1 MKFLKQKTLSRY
13 IPNDNAF
20 MVYDT
25 RPRKVDGV
33 AGTETIEKGG
43 RAILDITGAL
53 RLPKGTTD
61 QQPELTSVRTPG
73 GANGYI
79 RYNTDTD
86 SIEAYIAGGWQ
97 IVSAPGSTGILKQTL
112 GPGDYVETIFGP
124 LANVPPNDDSIL
136 VLVENVFQI
145 SDTNFNI
152 LYNYL
157 GSGDAYIEFQ
167 SPVPLDKYI
176 TIYFGFN
183 N

>member
-1 MKFLKQKTLSRY
+1 MRFLKQKTLSKY
-13 IPNDNAF
+13 SPNDNTIMA
-20 MVYDT
+20 YDV
-25 RPRKVDGV
+25 RP
-33 AGTETIEKGG
+33 AGHTEQGSRIIMD
-43 RAILDITGAL
+43 ATGAL
-53 RLPKGTTD
+53 RMPKGTTL
-61 QQPELTSVRTPG
+61 QRPELSLVRTPN

-97 IVSAPGSTGILKQTL
+97 VVSAPGSTGILKQTL

-124 LANVPPNDDSIL
+124 LANTPPNDDSIL

-167 SPVPLDKYI
+167 SPIPLDKYI